1 MVASLRRSL
10 SRAAWL
16 AAALIVLVGLGLSAA
31 AGAEAR
37 SPLPQCA
44 DNIDNDGDGR
54 IDFPFEP
61 GCTSV
66 LDDSEPDPATPPV
79 CSDGLDSAGS
89 DGDAIADFPGDPG
102 CSSASDGNENNPA
115 TLPQCGNGVDNDG
128 DGKIDYPADPG
139 CSWAAESSEADSACS
154 DGIDNDGD
162 GRADFP
168 ADFGCMITGTSNA
181 SHGVNDTNE
190 ENLPQCDDGRD
201 NDGDGNVD
209 VEQDVDC
216 TSATDD
222 SEAAVAPAPPPA
234 PPPPPG
240 PPPVSYVLPQTG
252 DLGALPTTPA
262 AAGGSSA
269 ARPLTRARLLSPFPI
284 VRLRGTVQGRWTRV
298 TLLSVRS
305 PSGSKVTVYCS
316 GRGCPARRVAH
327 NAGRKAVRVR
337 RFERRLRGGT
347 ILKVY
352 VTKTGFVGKY
362 TRFRFVSNRA
372 PLRADLCVTKPGIK
386 PKPCPS

>member
-1 MVASLRRSL
+1 MVASHRRSAP
-10 SRAAWL
+10 RAAWL
-16 AAALIVLVGLGLSAA
+16 AAALLVLVGLGLSAA

-44 DNIDNDGDGR
+44 DNIDNDGDGK

-61 GCTSV
+61 GCSST
-66 LDDSEPDPATPPV
+66 LDNSEPDPATPAA
-79 CSDGLDSAGS
+79 CSDGLDSAGG

-102 CSSASDGNENNPA
+102 CSSASDTSESNPA
-115 TLPQCGNGVDNDG
+115 TLPHCGNGVDNDG
-128 DGKIDYPADPG
+128 DGKVDFPADPG
-139 CSWAAESSEADSACS
+139 CSWAAESSEVDSACS

-162 GRADFP
+162 GRTDFP

-181 SHGVNDTNE
+181 SHGVNDASE
-190 ENLPQCDDGRD
+190 EDLPQCDDGRD

-216 TSATDD
+216 SSASDD
-222 SEAAVAPAPPPA
+222 SEAAFV

-240 PPPVSYVLPQTG
+240 PPPPPDYELPQSG
-252 DLGALPTTPA
+252 DLGALPATPA

-269 ARPLTRARLLSPFPI
+269 ARPPARLLLPFPI
-284 VRLRGTVQGRWTRV
+284 VRLRGTVRGRWTQV
-298 TLLSVRS
+298 TLLSVRA
-305 PSGSKVTVYCS
+305 PSGSKVTVYCT
-316 GRGCPARRVAH
+316 GRGCPARRVAS
-327 NAGRKAVRVR
+327 NAGRRAVRVR

-352 VTKTGFVGKY
+352 VTRAGFVGKY
-362 TRFRFVSNRA
+362 TRFRFVSSRA
-372 PLRADLCVTKPGIK
+372 PLRADLCVTKPGNK
-386 PKPCPS
+386 PRTCPS